1 MSMGKQIF
9 YHNLKNG
16 GVPELKSWLEILKQR
31 HKDLDKKIKEGYSNY
46 LTDKN
51 LNKMKFEKAALKR
64 EIAEVEEQLKAQQDE
79 A

>member
-16 GVPELKSWLEILKQR
+16 GVPELKSWLEILKER
-31 HKDLDKKIKEGYSNY
+31 HRDLDKKIKEGYSNY